1 MYKIGIFSTQLPE
14 LTTGGGIG
22 NVTSRLAREL
32 AHVGLEVEILISRTE
47 VTPTN
52 QQISDYL
59 SSGVKIRELPA
70 TNIRT
75 TPWWLGFQNDI
86 NTELLNCNYD
96 LVISQEWQAP
106 LGIAANLS
114 GSSVPTVTWIHGGTL
129 YDHVGSDKDFEHQ
142 FQLIDSHLE
151 QVQLEKSNLVVS
163 PSNYLVD
170 FYKNY
175 GWNFPETRIFPYH
188 FPRYD
193 FKNIHQ
199 DSTSITLAFVSALS
213 KRKGFDEALSL
224 VAKLR
229 NEGLKFT
236 FGIYGKFLDIPENEI
251 IDFLR
256 KNKIPH
262 YFRQE
267 LKPIEIWNELSE
279 KNSTILLP
287 SRLDNSPSVAYEALS
302 SSCKVL
308 ASDTQGTLELE
319 SDFPDHIFKWSNS
332 NLGKVR
338 SFIEAKPVLL
348 PSMDKMNERVT
359 KFWLELIKD
368 TIENK
373 KSSVRV
379 QPIEESKPKISV
391 VIITKD
397 RPDYFRR
404 ALDSVLNQSLLPDEI
419 IVVEDVSNGST
430 SVYQDCINTD
440 KIIPVKY
447 QQVSYSDEDRFSF
460 TKNIG
465 QGQSRAAKS
474 RNVAAGISK
483 FPILAFLDDDN
494 LFLQGHLELSLNEL
508 IENRLDAVT
517 PFLAQVFSDEPL
529 SSDMQ
534 PTQIAVMAGS
544 RFGPLN
550 ALTNVCMDSHILI
563 KKETFDQ
570 INGFPENSR
579 PEDWA
584 LGLRIIANGYRFG
597 TTGQSTVLYRLNLDG
612 IQAQLSANST
622 SWVSLDKEVLE
633 LDQSQGGSW
642 LVSKLA
648 VAGYQ
653 NRATSSLTEKKLRK
667 YYFTYGWKLLRTG
680 NYKEL
685 LFGVRKY
692 FRRLKFFGK

>member
-32 AHVGLEVEILISRTE
+32 AKIGLEVEILFSRTE
-47 VTPTN
+47 VNPTN
-52 QQISDYL
+52 EQISDYL
-59 SSGVKIRELPA
+59 SSGVKIRELPSS
-70 TNIRT
+70 NVRT

-86 NTELLNCNYD
+86 NTELVNCNYD

-106 LGIAANLS
+106 LGIAASLS
-114 GSSVPTVTWIHGGTL
+114 GNSTPTVTWIHGGTL
-129 YDHVGSDKDFEHQ
+129 YDHVGSDKEFEHQ
-142 FQLIDSHLE
+142 FQVIDSYLE
-151 QVQLEKSNLVVS
+151 QVQLEKSNVVVS
-163 PSNYLVD
+163 PSQYLVD
-170 FYKNY
+170 FYQNY
-175 GWNFPETRIFPYH
+175 SWKFPETRISPYH

-193 FKNIHQ
+193 FKKVHQ
-199 DSTSITLAFVSALS
+199 DPTSITLAFVSALS

-224 VAKLR
+224 AAKLKD
-229 NEGLKFT
+229 EGLKFT

-267 LKPIEIWNELSE
+267 LKPFAIWNELSE
-279 KNSTILLP
+279 KNTTVLLP

-302 SSCKVL
+302 ASCKVL

-319 SDFPDHIFKWSNS
+319 NHFPSHIFKWSN
-332 NLGKVR
+332 NHLGKVR
-338 SFIEAKPVLL
+338 SFIEAKPAQL
-348 PSMDKMNERVT
+348 PSMDAMNERVT
-359 KFWLELIKD
+359 KFWLELIRE
-368 TIENK
+368 TVENK
-373 KSSVRV
+373 KSSAHVL
-379 QPIEESKPKISV
+379 PIEQSKPKISV

-397 RPDYFRR
+397 RPNYFRR
-404 ALDSVLNQSLLPDEI
+404 ALDSVLNQSLLPEEI
-419 IVVEDVSNGST
+419 IVVEDVSNGPT
-430 SVYQDCINTD
+430 SVSQDCINAN
-440 KIIPVKY
+440 KIVPIQY
-447 QQVSYSDEDRFSF
+447 QQVSYSDEDQFSF
-460 TKNIG
+460 SKNIG

-474 RNVAAGISK
+474 RNLGAKIAK

-494 LFLQGHLELSLNEL
+494 LFLQRHLELSLSEL

-529 SSDMQ
+529 SSNIQ
-534 PTQIAVMAGS
+534 PTQIAIMAGS

-550 ALTNVCMDSHILI
+550 TLANVCMDSHILI

-584 LGLRIIANGYRFG
+584 LGLRIIAIGFRFG

-612 IQAQLSANST
+612 IQAQLSANSS
-622 SWVSLDKEVLE
+622 SWMSLDREVLE

-642 LVSKLA
+642 LISKLA
-648 VAGYQ
+648 AAGFQ
-653 NRATSSLTEKKLRK
+653 NGATSTLTEKKLRK
-667 YYFTYGWKLLRTG
+667 YYFTYGWKLLRNG

-685 LFGVRKY
+685 LFGIRKY
-692 FRRLKFFGK
+692 VRRLKFFGK